1 MDKRKLIIILGLTIV
16 SVFAV
21 FKLVFSDHRTQQQ
34 IDDENRIESG
44 DFDADDLENMDF
56 GF

>member
-1 MDKRKLIIILGLTIV
+1 MDKRKLIIILGLIIV

-21 FKLVFSDHRTQQQ
+21 FKLVFSDPRTQQQ
-34 IDDENRIESG
+34 IKDENRIESG
-44 DFDADDLENMDF
+44 DFDTDDLENMDF

>member
-1 MDKRKLIIILGLTIV
+1 MDKRKLIIILGLAII

-21 FKLVFSDHRTQQQ
+21 FKLVFSEHRTQQQ

-44 DFDADDLENMDF
+44 DFDANDLENMDF

>member
-1 MDKRKLIIILGLTIV
+1 MDRRKLIIILGLIV

-21 FKLVFSDHRTQQQ
+21 FKLVFSEHRPKQQ

>member
-1 MDKRKLIIILGLTIV
+1 MDKRKLIIILGLIIV
-16 SVFAV
+16 SLFAV

-44 DFDADDLENMDF
+44 DFDVDDLENMDF